1 MSKLATR
8 HRKGRHLRGSR
19 THGWGTS
26 GQHRGTGMQG
36 GAGNAGR
43 YRHKR
48 SRLIRT
54 GEYFHMHYAGKKGFT
69 SIASLR
75 PAERTINLWQLSDL
89 VDKLSAEKKTEKT
102 GEKVV
107 VDLRELGFSKIL
119 GTGSISRAVQ
129 VKVDECSE
137 GARKKIKE
145 AGGEAVLKAQ
155 PTPAAP
161 TK

>member
-1 MSKLATR
+1 MATR
-8 HRKGRHLRGSR
+8 LRKGRHLRASR

-54 GEYFHMHYAGKKGFT
+54 GEYSHMHYAGKKGFT
-69 SIASLR
+69 SIANMR
-75 PAERTINLWQLSDL
+75 PAGKTVNLWQLSEL
-89 VDKLSAEKKTEKT
+89 ADKLSAEQKAEKA

-107 VDLRELGFSKIL
+107 VDLGQLGFSKLL

-137 GARKKIKE
+137 GARKKIEK

-155 PTPAAP
+155 PTPTAP

>member
-1 MSKLATR
+1 MATR
-8 HRKGRHLRGSR
+8 LRKGRHLRASR

-54 GEYFHMHYAGKKGFT
+54 GEYSHMHYAGKKGFT
-69 SIASLR
+69 SIANMR
-75 PAERTINLWQLSDL
+75 PAGKTINLWQLSEL
-89 VDKLSAEKKTEKT
+89 ADKLTAEKKAEKA
-102 GEKVV
+102 GEKVI
-107 VDLRELGFSKIL
+107 VDLKQLGFSKLL

-129 VKVDECSE
+129 VKVDKCSE
-137 GARKKIKE
+137 GARKKIE
-145 AGGEAVLKAQ
+145 DAGGEAVLRAQ
-155 PTPAAP
+155 PTPTAP
-161 TK
+161 AK

>member
-1 MSKLATR
+1 
-8 HRKGRHLRGSR
+8 
-19 THGWGTS
+19 
-26 GQHRGTGMQG
+26 
-36 GAGNAGR
+36 
-43 YRHKR
+43 
-48 SRLIRT
+48 
-54 GEYFHMHYAGKKGFT
+54 MHYAGKKGFT

-107 VDLRELGFSKIL
+107 VDLRQLGFSKIL